1 MGFSNLYSYVLSHP
15 SPLLRRFIG
24 LLALMDH
31 HRMQLLVK
39 RSAILTRHHFGKTMR
54 MFAPIYL
61 PSECINSCAYCGFVR
76 ENAILRTT
84 LEIDEVAREAR
95 HLAAQG
101 FRNLLLVAGEH
112 PKFVSHKYLERYIRL
127 LATEIPS
134 ISLEVAPM
142 EISEY
147 QKMTHAGAEGLV
159 LYQEMYHQ
167 PSYAQVH
174 RFGPKRTLSGG

>member
-1 MGFSNLYSYVLSHP
+1 MSVSIPAHTVGF
-15 SPLLRRFIG
+15 
-24 LLALMDH
+24 A
-31 HRMQLLVK
+31 
-39 RSAILTRHHFGKTMR
+39 
-54 MFAPIYL
+54 
-61 PSECINSCAYCGFVR
+61 R

-112 PKFVSHKYLERYIRL
+112 PKFVSHKYLERCIRL

-147 QKMTHAGAEGLV
+147 QKMTRAGAEGLV

-174 RFGPKRTLSGG
+174 RLWPKKNFEWRLDGLERAYAGGFPISLGWEPFMGCGNGGRRLLP